1 MRPHRR
7 QPTRLPR
14 PWDSPGKSTG
24 VGCHCLLQRHSLLQ
38 GILKGKT
45 GEPGIGFHFELS
57 YPWAPPL
64 FLLRSPGEGNGNQLQ
79 YSCLQNPMD
88 RGAWQATAH
97 AVAKSRTRLSD
108 CHCHCQCHL
117 RIHPISSSSE
127 PSNHSVKYFL
137 HPWSVFGSD

>member
-1 MRPHRR
+1 MAVVVKN
-7 QPTRLPR
+7 LPANAEGVR
-14 PWDSPGKSTG
+14 DVGLIPGLG
-24 VGCHCLLQRHSLLQ
+24 RY
-38 GILKGKT
+38 
-45 GEPGIGFHFELS
+45 PGG
-57 YPWAPPL
+57 
-64 FLLRSPGEGNGNQLQ
+64 GNGKPLK